1 MGSVIGTGTGTVN
14 GLVLLLVLVLAL
26 VLDPLA
32 DGYHRPLLLPSSLP
46 LKYTRSGTGP
56 DEAPLITHIN
66 IVDSTTRHIYF

>member
-14 GLVLLLVLVLAL
+14 GLVLLLVLVL
-26 VLDPLA
+26 DPLA
-32 DGYHRPLLLPSSLP
+32 DGYHRPLLLPPSLP